1 MHHISFGNVLKEAR
15 IAKGLDL
22 ASVSRELRIRQDIIV
37 AIENSD
43 FSRMPSRGY
52 ARNMII
58 AYARLV
64 GLNPQD
70 MSRMYLDQEYAY
82 QVEQAHRD
90 VSNTVQMHRDSSSRA
105 YSSDLTPSQH
115 GGVSSSHQ
123 ERRGASRSS
132 AHSRSRTMVSS
143 DLYDGSSNNAG
154 RRVYSQSLDTP
165 QAVRT
170 QANQSTHRSRR
181 SAMVEGKYTNLYS
194 APRNI
199 PNPNQKRNRLIAV
212 VVGVIVVIVLVCAL
226 FLSHCGS
233 NEAQTNI
240 PVTGVENDSSQASSD
255 ENKSEST
262 KKKPTE
268 KAPTEFTFTYKVAD
282 GSESYIEV
290 YIDEKTKESSTVT
303 GPKEGSYTCSST
315 LRFVS
320 TETAGVTATINGEE
334 VKLSA
339 NDNGI
344 VNQTYKFSDIL
355 NQWYKD
361 HPDVKREDASQ
372 SDSGSS
378 QGSSKK
384 SSDSNDNTSSS
395 SKKSSDSD
403 DSDSNSGS
411 SSNTSD

>member
-43 FSRMPSRGY
+43 FARMPSRGY

-105 YSSDLTPSQH
+105 HASNYDSPHQDRRSAARSGSS
-115 GGVSSSHQ
+115 
-123 ERRGASRSS
+123 
-132 AHSRSRTMVSS
+132 SRSRTMVSG
-143 DLYDGSSNNAG
+143 DPYDGHSNKAG

-199 PNPNQKRNRLIAV
+199 PNPHQKRNRLIAV
-212 VVGVIVVIVLVCAL
+212 VAGVIVVIVLVCAL

-233 NEAQTNI
+233 NDQQTNI
-240 PVTGVENDSSQASSD
+240 PVTGVENDSSKSSTD
-255 ENKSEST
+255 EAKSEST
-262 KKKPTE
+262 TKKTTE
-268 KAPTEFTFTYKVAD
+268 KPPTEFTFTYSVAD

-320 TETAGVTATINGEE
+320 TETKGVTATVNGED
-334 VKLSA
+334 VKLTT

-344 VNQTYKFSDIL
+344 VNQTFKFSEIL

-361 HPDVKREDASQ
+361 HPDVKREDTAKSNG
-372 SDSGSS
+372 DSS
-378 QGSSKK
+378 QKNTTK
-384 SSDSNDNTSSS
+384 NSNSNTDNTSNSTS
-395 SKKSSDSD
+395 DTQKSSNSD
-403 DSDSNSGS
+403 DADSGAHSSG
-411 SSNTSD
+411 TTAD